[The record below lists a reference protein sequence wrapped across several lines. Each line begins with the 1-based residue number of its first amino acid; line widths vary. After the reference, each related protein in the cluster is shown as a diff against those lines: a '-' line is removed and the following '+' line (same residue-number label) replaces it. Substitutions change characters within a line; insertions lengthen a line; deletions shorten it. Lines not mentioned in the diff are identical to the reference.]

1 MLRLFLLLF
10 FVCVPTY
17 AHQLS
22 TAYLQADINSRGV
35 IEGTLQLR
43 LYDLDQNLMVDTDN
57 NGELTWGELQSH
69 RDKVSRFITDKV
81 TFSRGQKACALVV
94 DPEWKIDEHFGEGYV
109 LLPLRAQCGLSGTLE
124 LDYRAFF
131 ERDSQHK
138 LLVNFGSDNQRE
150 NRVISADKSSLRLS
164 SAEGNRLASAGE
176 FIYQGMIHIWM
187 GTDHILFLCA
197 LLLPSV
203 LTRRDNRW
211 TAQQDVRA
219 ILTNTF
225 WLVTAFTLAH
235 SITLTATA
243 LDILHL
249 PSRWVETA
257 IALSVLFAALNN
269 IFPLVLRL
277 GLLTFGFGLLHGMGF
292 AGALGELGI
301 PADQQVLSVLA
312 FNLGVEIGQMAIL
325 VAVMPILIV
334 VRNQTWYS
342 RYSLN
347 ALSLAISLV
356 AAQWVVQRAFP

>member
-1 MLRLFLLLF
+1 MRRLFLLLLLC
-10 FVCVPTY
+10 CVSTQ

-22 TAYLQADINSRGV
+22 TGYLQANLDSTGSV
-35 IEGTLQLR
+35 QGQLQLR
-43 LYDLDQNLMVDTDN
+43 LYDLDRSLILDAN
-57 NGELTWGELQSH
+57 NDGKLRWRELQAQ
-69 RDKVSRFITDKV
+69 RDEIETFITTQL
-81 TFSRGQKACALVV
+81 TFSRAQKPCNLAVET
-94 DPEWKIDEHFGEGYV
+94 DWKVDEHFREGYLV
-109 LLPLRAQCGLSGTLE
+109 VPLRAQCGLSGDIE
-124 LDYRAFF
+124 IHYEAFF
-131 ERDSQHK
+131 ASDSQHK
-138 LLVNFGSDNQRE
+138 LLVNFTIGSQHE
-150 NRVISADKSSLRLS
+150 NRVISAEQSSILLNTMN
-164 SAEGNRLASAGE
+164 GNRLASAGE

-203 LTRRDNRW
+203 LIRRDNQW

-243 LDILHL
+243 LNLLHL

-257 IALSVLFAALNN
+257 IALSVMFAALNN

-277 GLLTFGFGLLHGMGF
+277 GLLTFCFGLLHGMGF

-325 VAVMPILIV
+325 LAVLPILIL
-334 VRNQTWYS
+334 VRNQFWYS

-347 ALSLAISLV
+347 ALSLVITLV
-356 AAQWVVQRAFP
+356 ATQWVIQRAFL